1 MEEIDQLKTEK
12 NAIILAHN
20 YQRPEVQDVAD
31 FVGDSFELA
40 KKASGT
46 DAEIIVFCGVDFM
59 AETAAILNPGKK
71 VLIPDIGSNCPMAQ
85 QLPSEKLLM
94 AKEEYPDADVV
105 IYINTL
111 AETKTLADCIC
122 TSANAPKIIEA
133 MESDIVLFGPDR
145 NLAYYSQ
152 KRTGKKIIPVPE
164 YGLCPTHHQITETDL
179 LASKE
184 EHPDAKVVV
193 HPECV
198 SEIQE
203 LSDHLASTS
212 GMVKYCKESDAK
224 EFLIGT
230 EVGLIYRLGREIPDK
245 KFYALSKSAVCPQ
258 MKMHTLKKV
267 LKALEDEGPEVI
279 VGKSIVEAARKPIER
294 MLELSR

>member
-40 KKASGT
+40 RKASGT

-59 AETAAILNPGKK
+59 AETAAILNPDKK

-85 QLPSEKLLM
+85 QLPIEKLQR

-105 IYINTL
+105 LYINTL
-111 AETKTLADCIC
+111 AEAKTLADCIC
-122 TSANAPKIIEA
+122 TSANAPKIIDA
-133 MESDIVLFGPDR
+133 MESDIVLFGPDH

-152 KRTGKKIIPVPE
+152 NRTGKKIIPVPE
-164 YGLCPTHHQITETDL
+164 YGLCPTHHQITETDF

-193 HPECV
+193 HPECI

-230 EVGLIYRLGREIPDK
+230 EVGLIYRLSKEIPDK

-267 LKALEDEGPEVI
+267 LKALEDEGPEVL
-279 VGKSIVEAARKPIER
+279 VGKSIANAARKPIER
-294 MLELSR
+294 MLEISR